1 MNELWF
7 SARTVYEHDKP
18 GDGLFEER
26 IVLLR
31 AVDFDEAFTKAE
43 EEAEKYSREATCS
56 YTGYISIYEIP
67 EENIGDGVEVF
78 SLMRDSDYPA
88 DEYIEQ
94 FFDTGR
100 ERQGGGDEDEEDG
113 SDLEH

>member
-1 MNELWF
+1 MSDLWF

-26 IVLLR
+26 IVLFR
-31 AVDFDEAFTKAE
+31 AGDFDEAFARAE
-43 EEAEKYSREATCS
+43 EEAEKYAREATCS

-67 EENIGDGVEVF
+67 DETITDGVEVF

-100 ERQGGGDEDEEDG
+100 ERQGGDDEQDDDVEPEQ
-113 SDLEH
+113 